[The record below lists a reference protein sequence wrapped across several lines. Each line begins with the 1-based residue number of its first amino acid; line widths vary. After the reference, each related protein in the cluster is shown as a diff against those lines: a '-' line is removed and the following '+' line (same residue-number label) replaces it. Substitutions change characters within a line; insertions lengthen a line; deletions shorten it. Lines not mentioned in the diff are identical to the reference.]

1 MARTKKVGADYNIM
15 KIYKHATINILKPEK
30 LDELIKALPCG
41 EAKTINITEK
51 PVLDGCSIRAT
62 AINGK
67 IANYSVWYGGSTEYI
82 DNPKYAEAD
91 EDAKAEMC
99 PLMLNKNATE
109 EETEMYRFNTLD
121 GAINALAEF
130 APDW

>member
-1 MARTKKVGADYNIM
+1 MAKKKVGADYTMM

-30 LDELIKALPCG
+30 LDELINALPYG
-41 EAKTINITEK
+41 MAKTINITEK

-67 IANYSVWYGGSTEYI
+67 IVNYSVWYGGSTEYV
-82 DNPKYAEAD
+82 DNPKYADAD
-91 EDAKAEMC
+91 EETKAEMC
-99 PLMLNKNATE
+99 PYILNKHATE
-109 EETEMYRFNTLD
+109 EATEMYRFNTLD

>member
-30 LDELIKALPCG
+30 LDELIKALPYG

-109 EETEMYRFNTLD
+109 KETEMYRFNTLD

>member
-1 MARTKKVGADYNIM
+1 M
-15 KIYKHATINILKPEK
+15 KPEK
-30 LDELIKALPCG
+30 LNELINALQYG

-99 PLMLNKNATE
+99 PLMLNKQATE

>member
-1 MARTKKVGADYNIM
+1 MARVKKVGSDYNIM

-30 LDELIKALPCG
+30 LNELVKSLPYG
-41 EAKTINITEK
+41 VAKTIDITEK

-91 EDAKAEMC
+91 EETKAEMC
-99 PLMLNKNATE
+99 PLMLNKQATE
-109 EETEMYRFNTLD
+109 EATEMYRFSTLD

>member
-30 LDELIKALPCG
+30 LDELIKALPYG

-67 IANYSVWYGGSTEYI
+67 IANYSVRYGGSTEYI